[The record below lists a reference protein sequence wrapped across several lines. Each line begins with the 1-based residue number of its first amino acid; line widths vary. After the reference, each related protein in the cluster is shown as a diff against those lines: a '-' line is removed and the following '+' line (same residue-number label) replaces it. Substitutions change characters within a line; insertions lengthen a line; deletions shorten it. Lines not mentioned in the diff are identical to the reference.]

1 MGKTNGGSNEGGVLE
16 TSSWQEESLTRRS
29 FASSDMRLDGTLIRQ
44 ASKAGKAGDWSELP
58 ESDRLNAWTSAKLQE
73 CSNEVKQDDDE
84 RKKIVQQ
91 ILQKGTDF
99 VRRIIVSVEG

>member
-1 MGKTNGGSNEGGVLE
+1 MICG
-16 TSSWQEESLTRRS
+16 
-29 FASSDMRLDGTLIRQ
+29 LDGTLIRQ